1 MLFYVR
7 GKTQYFITL
16 MSIQLAVA
24 PIAWS
29 NSDLPELGGE
39 TSLETCLRESREAG
53 FTGTE
58 TGVKY
63 PLDAEILGALLETHG
78 LQLAS
83 GWFSGTLRECS
94 VEQEFEN
101 LRQMLTTFKALNA
114 PVVIYAETSSSVQSQ
129 QNIPVSQKPVMPDAE
144 FPEYG
149 RKLTEVADRM
159 ADFGVRMS
167 YHHHMGTVIETEREI
182 DLLMENTGTSVGLLI
197 DTGHLGFANAD
208 TEAVTRR
215 YGSRINHVHCKDI
228 RQEIFKQ
235 VREKDLSFL
244 DAVLEGVFT
253 VPGDG
258 FIDFENFAKV
268 LAEID
273 YSGWVVVEAEQDPEK
288 ANPLEYSRM
297 GYQHLSNVLHEA
309 GLEISS

>member
-1 MLFYVR
+1 
-7 GKTQYFITL
+7 

-39 TSLETCLRESREAG
+39 TSLETCLRESCEAG

-63 PLDAEILGALLETHG
+63 PLDVEILGPLLETHG

-101 LRQMLTTFKALNA
+101 LRQMLTTLKALNA
-114 PVVIYAETSSSVQSQ
+114 PVVIYAETSCSVQSQ
-129 QNIPVSQKPVMPDAE
+129 QNIPVSQKPVMLDAE

>member
-1 MLFYVR
+1 
-7 GKTQYFITL
+7 

-29 NSDLPELGGE
+29 NSELPELGGE

-63 PLDAEILGALLETHG
+63 PLDAEILGPLLETHG

-114 PVVIYAETSSSVQSQ
+114 PVVIYAETSGSVQSK

>member
-1 MLFYVR
+1 
-7 GKTQYFITL
+7 

-29 NSDLPELGGE
+29 NSDLPELGGK
-39 TSLETCLRESREAG
+39 TSLETCLLESRKAG

-63 PLDAEILGALLETHG
+63 PLDAEILGPLLKTHG

-101 LRQMLTTFKALNA
+101 LRQILTTFKALNA

-167 YHHHMGTVIETEREI
+167 FHHHMGTVIETEREI

-197 DTGHLGFANAD
+197 DTGHLGFSNAD

>member
-1 MLFYVR
+1 
-7 GKTQYFITL
+7 

-39 TSLETCLRESREAG
+39 ISLDTCLRESREAG

-63 PLDAEILGALLETHG
+63 PLDAEILGPLLETHG

-114 PVVIYAETSSSVQSQ
+114 PVVIYAETSGSGQSQ
-129 QNIPVSQKPVMPDAE
+129 QNIPVSQKPVMLDAE

-197 DTGHLGFANAD
+197 DTGHLGFADAD

>member
-1 MLFYVR
+1 
-7 GKTQYFITL
+7 

-63 PLDAEILGALLETHG
+63 PLDAEILGPLLETHG

-94 VEQEFEN
+94 AEQEFEN

-114 PVVIYAETSSSVQSQ
+114 PVVIYAETSGSVQSQ

-197 DTGHLGFANAD
+197 DTGHLGFTNAD

>member
-1 MLFYVR
+1 
-7 GKTQYFITL
+7 

-29 NSDLPELGGE
+29 NSDLPELGGK

-63 PLDAEILGALLETHG
+63 PLDAEILGPLLKTHG

-114 PVVIYAETSSSVQSQ
+114 PVVIYAETSGSVQSQ

-182 DLLMENTGTSVGLLI
+182 DLLMENTGSSVGLLI
-197 DTGHLGFANAD
+197 DTGHMGFANAD

-235 VREKDLSFL
+235 VQEKDLSFL

-309 GLEISS
+309 GLGISS

>member
-1 MLFYVR
+1 
-7 GKTQYFITL
+7 

-63 PLDAEILGALLETHG
+63 PLDAEILGPLLETHG

-114 PVVIYAETSSSVQSQ
+114 PVVIYAETSGSVQSQ

-182 DLLMENTGTSVGLLI
+182 DLLMENTGSSVGLLI
-197 DTGHLGFANAD
+197 DTGHMGFANAD

-235 VREKDLSFL
+235 VWEKDLSFL

-297 GYQHLSNVLHEA
+297 GYQHLLNVLHET
-309 GLEISS
+309 GLGISS

>member
-1 MLFYVR
+1 
-7 GKTQYFITL
+7 

-63 PLDAEILGALLETHG
+63 PLDAEILGPLLETHG

-94 VEQEFEN
+94 AEQEFEN

-114 PVVIYAETSSSVQSQ
+114 PVVIYAETSGSVQSQ

-159 ADFGVRMS
+159 ADFEVRMS

-297 GYQHLSNVLHEA
+297 GYQHLLNVLHEA

>member
-1 MLFYVR
+1 
-7 GKTQYFITL
+7 
-16 MSIQLAVA
+16 MSIQLAVS

-63 PLDAEILGALLETHG
+63 PLDAEILGPLLKTHG

-101 LRQMLTTFKALNA
+101 LKQMLTTFKALNA
-114 PVVIYAETSSSVQSQ
+114 PVVIYAETSGSVQSQ

-197 DTGHLGFANAD
+197 DTGHLGFTNAD
-208 TEAVTRR
+208 IEAVTRR

-228 RQEIFKQ
+228 RQEMFKQ
-235 VREKDLSFL
+235 VRAKDLSFL

-258 FIDFENFAKV
+258 FIDFGNFATV

-288 ANPLEYSRM
+288 ANPLEYSRK

>member
-1 MLFYVR
+1 
-7 GKTQYFITL
+7 

-63 PLDAEILGALLETHG
+63 PLDAEILGPLLETHG

-101 LRQMLTTFKALNA
+101 LKQMLTTLKVLNA
-114 PVVIYAETSSSVQSQ
+114 QVVIYAETSGSVQSQ

-149 RKLTEVADRM
+149 RKLTEVANRM

-208 TEAVTRR
+208 TEAATRR

-228 RQEIFKQ
+228 RQEMFKQ
-235 VREKDLSFL
+235 VRAKDLSFL

-258 FIDFENFAKV
+258 FIDFENFATV

>member
-1 MLFYVR
+1 
-7 GKTQYFITL
+7 

-39 TSLETCLRESREAG
+39 TSLETCLRESCEAG

-63 PLDAEILGALLETHG
+63 PLDAEILGPLLETHG

-114 PVVIYAETSSSVQSQ
+114 PVVIYAETSGSVQSQ

-208 TEAVTRR
+208 TEANTRR

-235 VREKDLSFL
+235 VREKELSFL

>member
-1 MLFYVR
+1 
-7 GKTQYFITL
+7 
-16 MSIQLAVA
+16 
-24 PIAWS
+24 
-29 NSDLPELGGE
+29 
-39 TSLETCLRESREAG
+39 
-53 FTGTE
+53 
-58 TGVKY
+58 
-63 PLDAEILGALLETHG
+63 
-78 LQLAS
+78 
-83 GWFSGTLRECS
+83 
-94 VEQEFEN
+94 
-101 LRQMLTTFKALNA
+101 
-114 PVVIYAETSSSVQSQ
+114 
-129 QNIPVSQKPVMPDAE
+129 
-144 FPEYG
+144 
-149 RKLTEVADRM
+149 
-159 ADFGVRMS
+159 MS

-309 GLEISS
+309 GLEIIS

>member
-1 MLFYVR
+1 
-7 GKTQYFITL
+7 

-63 PLDAEILGALLETHG
+63 PLDAEILGPLLKTHG

-114 PVVIYAETSSSVQSQ
+114 PVVIYAETSGSVQSQ

-197 DTGHLGFANAD
+197 DTGHLGFTNAD
-208 TEAVTRR
+208 IEAVTRR

-288 ANPLEYSRM
+288 ANPLEYSRL

>member
-1 MLFYVR
+1 
-7 GKTQYFITL
+7 

-63 PLDAEILGALLETHG
+63 PLDAEILGPLLETHG

-83 GWFSGTLRECS
+83 CWFSGTLRECS

-114 PVVIYAETSSSVQSQ
+114 PVVIYAETSGSVQSQ
-129 QNIPVSQKPVMPDAE
+129 QNISVSQKPVMPDTE

-208 TEAVTRR
+208 IEAVTRR

-297 GYQHLSNVLHEA
+297 GFQHLSNVLHEA

>member
-1 MLFYVR
+1 
-7 GKTQYFITL
+7 
-16 MSIQLAVA
+16 
-24 PIAWS
+24 
-29 NSDLPELGGE
+29 
-39 TSLETCLRESREAG
+39 
-53 FTGTE
+53 
-58 TGVKY
+58 
-63 PLDAEILGALLETHG
+63 
-78 LQLAS
+78 
-83 GWFSGTLRECS
+83 
-94 VEQEFEN
+94 
-101 LRQMLTTFKALNA
+101 MLTTFKALNA
-114 PVVIYAETSSSVQSQ
+114 PVVIYAETSGSVQSQ

-197 DTGHLGFANAD
+197 DTGHLGFTNAD
-208 TEAVTRR
+208 IEAVTRR

-288 ANPLEYSRM
+288 ANPLEYSRL

>member
-1 MLFYVR
+1 
-7 GKTQYFITL
+7 

-29 NSDLPELGGE
+29 NSDLPELGGK
-39 TSLETCLRESREAG
+39 TSLGTCLRESREAG

-63 PLDAEILGALLETHG
+63 PLDAEILGPLLETHG

-114 PVVIYAETSSSVQSQ
+114 PVVIYAETSGSVQSQ

-182 DLLMENTGTSVGLLI
+182 DLLMENTGSSVGLLI

-208 TEAVTRR
+208 TEAVIRR

-235 VREKDLSFL
+235 VRKKDLSFL

-268 LAEID
+268 LAEIH

-297 GYQHLSNVLHEA
+297 GYQHLLNVLHEA

>member
-1 MLFYVR
+1 
-7 GKTQYFITL
+7 
-16 MSIQLAVA
+16 MSVQLAVA

-29 NSDLPELGGE
+29 NSDFPELGGD
-39 TSLETCLRESREAG
+39 TSLDTCLQESREAG

-58 TGVKY
+58 TGLKY
-63 PLDAEILGALLETHG
+63 PMNPEILGPKLKSYG

-94 VEQEFEN
+94 VDQEFEN
-101 LRQMLTTFKALNA
+101 LQEMLRTFKALEA
-114 PVVIYAETSSSVQSQ
+114 PVLVYAETSGSIQSRKE
-129 QNIPVSQKPVMPDAE
+129 IPLNQRPVMPDSE

-149 RKLTEVADRM
+149 EKLTEVASRM
-159 ADFGVRMS
+159 ADYGVPMV

-182 DLLMENTGTSVGLLI
+182 DLLMENTGPSVGLLI
-197 DTGHLGFANAD
+197 DTGHLTFAGGSV
-208 TEAVTRR
+208 EATTRR
-215 YGSRINHVHCKDI
+215 YGSRVKHVHCKDI
-228 RQEIFKQ
+228 R
-235 VREKDLSFL
+235 REVFERVPEENMSFL

-258 FIDFENFAKV
+258 FIDFGSFAQV
-268 LAEID
+268 LAEIG

-297 GYQHLSNVLHEA
+297 GHRHLTEA
-309 GLEISS
+309 LEKASIDIIA

>member
-1 MLFYVR
+1 
-7 GKTQYFITL
+7 

-63 PLDAEILGALLETHG
+63 PLDAEILGPLLETHG

-114 PVVIYAETSSSVQSQ
+114 PVVIYAETSGSVQSQ

-235 VREKDLSFL
+235 VREKGLSFL

-273 YSGWVVVEAEQDPEK
+273 YSCWVVVEAEQDPEK
-288 ANPLEYSRM
+288 ENPMEYSRM

>member
-1 MLFYVR
+1 
-7 GKTQYFITL
+7 

-29 NSDLPELGGE
+29 NSDLPELGGK
-39 TSLETCLRESREAG
+39 TTLETCLRESREAG

-63 PLDAEILGALLETHG
+63 PLDAEILGPLLETHG

-114 PVVIYAETSSSVQSQ
+114 PVVIYAETSGSVQSQ
-129 QNIPVSQKPVMPDAE
+129 QNIPVSQKPIMPDAE

-182 DLLMENTGTSVGLLI
+182 DLLMENTGSSVGLLI

-215 YGSRINHVHCKDI
+215 
-228 RQEIFKQ
+228 
-235 VREKDLSFL
+235 
-244 DAVLEGVFT
+244 
-253 VPGDG
+253 
-258 FIDFENFAKV
+258 
-268 LAEID
+268 
-273 YSGWVVVEAEQDPEK
+273 
-288 ANPLEYSRM
+288 
-297 GYQHLSNVLHEA
+297 
-309 GLEISS
+309 